1 MSSRKNRASLMKTVF
16 SDVNP
21 YQTHTTEEQPN
32 ATRINTYSILP
43 DPHQPRRLLSIDL
56 YTALFQGQK
65 KADKVLQ
72 EWLAQGRDAHAPKSL
87 LQDIAELRQT
97 ADTIEYGDLIQPIT
111 VRPVTPNDRV
121 PAGVEYLIVV
131 GERRWWSHVL
141 LAVEN
146 RLIQQTLPPT
156 EIKVQVVQEITSNIL
171 ALQLIENIARADL
184 SVIEKAWGL
193 QKLQEEMSAE
203 LGKKVKWQEIEKMLG
218 LDRTYR
224 FRITNVLKLSPEA
237 QGLVMAHRLQE
248 GLIRPIV
255 EKLEAYP
262 ELQLQTLQQLVQW
275 LNTEEENISQKL
287 RDYIDRLLQPKS
299 SPKQKTAVHITELV
313 DKLGKNVTGAL
324 KIIRQ
329 LNREEVQQLTLVV
342 SQNDV
347 AKQQLA
353 DLRDQL
359 NHILDQTE

>member
-1 MSSRKNRASLMKTVF
+1 MTSRKNRASLMKTVF
-16 SDVNP
+16 SDVSP
-21 YQTHTTEEQPN
+21 YQNHPTEEQTN
-32 ATRINTYSILP
+32 ITKVNTYTILP
-43 DPHQPRRLLSIDL
+43 DPNQPRRLLSIDL
-56 YTALFQGQK
+56 YTALYRGQK
-65 KADKVLQ
+65 KADKILQ
-72 EWLAQGRDAHAPKSL
+72 EWLAQGKEGHAPKSL

-146 RLIQQTLPPT
+146 RLIQKTISPT
-156 EIKVQVVQEITSNIL
+156 EIKVQVVQEINSNVL
-171 ALQLIENIARADL
+171 ALQLIENIARSDL

-262 ELQLQTLQQLVQW
+262 ELQIQTLQQLLHW
-275 LNTEEENISQKL
+275 LNTEEENTSLKL
-287 RDYIDRLLQPKS
+287 RDYIDRLLQPKGE
-299 SPKQKTAVHITELV
+299 PKEKPAVSITALA

-324 KIIRQ
+324 KVIRQ
-329 LNREEVQQLTLVV
+329 LKPEEIQQLTLVV
-342 SQNDV
+342 AQNDT
-347 AKQQLA
+347 AKQQLV

-359 NHILDQTE
+359 NHILKQTE